1 MDELVNQI
9 QAKTGISHDQAM
21 AAAQTAIDFLKSR
34 LPGPVAGQIDNALK
48 GGGNLGDMSKNLGG
62 MFGKK

>member
-1 MDELVNQI
+1 MDELVNQV
-9 QAKTGISHDQAM
+9 QAKTGLSHDQAM
-21 AAAQTAIDFLKSR
+21 QAAQTVIDYLKAK

-48 GGGNLGDMSKNLGG
+48 GNVNMGDMAKNVGG